1 MRGVLVLATMSRNLF
16 WKLLEPEH
24 PKAERFCRK
33 LTGDT
38 DEGNDLY
45 QEAVLIALTKIETL
59 KEHGYFRSWLYRIII
74 NRYKNRFRSVWWRRH
89 TELTDEIQKTA
100 KGEDPTNRIAARRWI
115 EIGFTALKPDE
126 RVMITLYEME
136 DWSVGEL
143 AELLGKPDGTIK
155 AKLSRGRKK
164 MRKAIEKYLKLT
176 ETSKS
181 KREAGYAFSQTKA
194 QAD

>member
-1 MRGVLVLATMSRNLF
+1 M
-16 WKLLEPEH
+16 EPEH

-33 LTGDT
+33 LTGDI

-45 QEAVLIALTKIETL
+45 QDAILQALMKIKTL
-59 KEHGYFRSWLYRIII
+59 KDQGSFRSWLYRIII

-89 TELTDEIQKTA
+89 TDLTDEIRKTA
-100 KGEDPTNRIAARRWI
+100 SSDDPTNRFTARRWL
-115 EIGFTALKPDE
+115 EIGFTALKPEE

-136 DWSVGEL
+136 SWSVGEL
-143 AELLGKPDGTIK
+143 AELFEKPEGTVK

-164 MRKAIEKYLKLT
+164 MRKAIEKYLCLT
-176 ETSKS
+176 EQSKP

-194 QAD
+194 QAE

>member
-1 MRGVLVLATMSRNLF
+1 MKGVLALATMSRNLF

-33 LTGDT
+33 LTGDI

-45 QEAVLIALTKIETL
+45 QEAIVIALTKIESL
-59 KEHGYFRSWLYRIII
+59 KDLGSFRSWLYRIII

-89 TELTDEIQKTA
+89 TELTDEIRKTA
-100 KGEDPTNRIAARRWI
+100 TGDDPTNRLTARRWL

-136 DWSVGEL
+136 SWSVGEL
-143 AELLGKPDGTIK
+143 AELFGKPEGTVK
-155 AKLSRGRKK
+155 AKLSRGRTK
-164 MRKAIEKYLKLT
+164 MRTAIEKYLCLT
-176 ETSKS
+176 DQSKP

-194 QAD
+194 QSE